1 MLSPEII
8 EKLLEFRRERDWEQ
22 FHTAKNLAAALS
34 VEAGEL
40 LDIFRWTRES
50 EMQETVTAQRAAIA
64 AELADVTIILSYLYH
79 DLGIDPDEAV
89 AEKLERNR
97 AKYPVDKAR
106 GNAVK
111 YDKMSRDN
119 ASHD

>member
-1 MLSPEII
+1 MLSPELI

-40 LDIFRWTRES
+40 LDIFRWTRDPEIPA
-50 EMQETVTAQRAAIA
+50 TVASQRAAIA
-64 AELADVTIILSYLYH
+64 AALADVTIILSYLYH
-79 DLGIDPDEAV
+79 DLGIDPDQAV

-97 AKYPVDKAR
+97 AKYPVEKAR
-106 GNAVK
+106 GTARK
-111 YDKMSRDN
+111 YREIRDG
-119 ASHD
+119 SCGEG

>member
-1 MLSPEII
+1 MLSPELL

-40 LDIFRWTRES
+40 LDIFRWTRDFEIP
-50 EMQETVTAQRAAIA
+50 QTVAAQRDAIQ

-97 AKYPVDKAR
+97 AKYPVEKAR
-106 GNAVK
+106 GTARK
-111 YDKMSRDN
+111 WDKI
-119 ASHD
+119 

>member
-1 MLSPEII
+1 MLSPELI

-22 FHTAKNLAAALS
+22 FHTAKNLAAALA

-79 DLGIDPDEAV
+79 DLSIDPDEAV

-97 AKYPVDKAR
+97 AKYPVEKAR
-106 GNAVK
+106 GTARK
-111 YDKMSRDN
+111 YDRIY
-119 ASHD
+119 